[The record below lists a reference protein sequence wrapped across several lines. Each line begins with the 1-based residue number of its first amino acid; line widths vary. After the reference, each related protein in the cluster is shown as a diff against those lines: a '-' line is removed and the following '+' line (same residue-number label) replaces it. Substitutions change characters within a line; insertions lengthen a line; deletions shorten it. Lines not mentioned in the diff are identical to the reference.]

1 MKKKLHK
8 LLREDNFLSLAGNV
22 TTAAFGV
29 SGFALLARTHSPE
42 AFGEWVL
49 FLSLGSLV
57 EMFRFGIT
65 SAAIVRFLSGTSE
78 DKRIHYI
85 GSNGLISLGATCLSA
100 LLIAASALVFRDSIG
115 KSAYAIFFTWYPV
128 LVFANLPWNNALVIL
143 QSERRYGRILLLR
156 SVNAAGFFLIILVNY
171 LTPVITLQLL
181 APALIFVNVITS
193 LISLAAGWDG
203 FRHISKSTRETS
215 RHLLDFG
222 KFSTF
227 TMLGSNL
234 LRNAD
239 AFIISFSPMG
249 SAAVALYSIP
259 LKLTELLQIPLRSFT
274 ATAFPKMSKASM
286 DGDRSTL
293 RELFYTYSGAM
304 TFLFLLIC
312 ICTCIFAAPL
322 VMLLGGSQYGTTDP
336 HTGANAAMLL
346 KIFSVYGILLPVER
360 MTGIGLD
367 SVNQPGKNARK
378 VAYMLLAN
386 IVGDIIAVFA
396 FKSLTMV
403 ACSSLMFTMLGIW
416 IGFIYLHKEISL
428 DGRQILRNGLDFYR
442 EGWFKI
448 FKTASP

>member
-1 MKKKLHK
+1 LRKKIHLI
-8 LLREDNFLSLAGNV
+8 LREDNFLSLAGNL
-22 TTAAFGV
+22 TTAVFGV
-29 SGFALLARTHSPE
+29 GGFALLARTYPPE
-42 AFGEWVL
+42 AFGKWVL

-78 DKRIHYI
+78 HKRIHYI
-85 GSNGLISLGATCLSA
+85 GSNGLISLAATCLSA
-100 LLIAASALVFRDSIG
+100 LLIAAMALVFRDSIQN
-115 KSAYAIFFTWYPV
+115 SAYAIFFTWYPL

-156 SVNAAGFFLIILVNY
+156 SINAAGFFLIITANY
-171 LTPVITLQLL
+171 LKPFFTLQLL
-181 APALIFVNVITS
+181 APAMIFVNLITS
-193 LISLAAGWDG
+193 IISLAAGWDG
-203 FRHISKSTRETS
+203 FRHLSKSTMETS
-215 RHLLDFG
+215 RQLLDFG
-222 KFSTF
+222 KFSTV

-249 SAAVALYSIP
+249 PAAVALYSIP

-293 RELFYTYSGAM
+293 RDLFYTYSGAM
-304 TFLFLLIC
+304 TLLFFFIC
-312 ICTCIFAAPL
+312 IFTFIFAAPL
-322 VMLLGGSQYGTTDP
+322 VMLLGGSQYRTSDP

-367 SVNQPGKNARK
+367 SINQPGKNARK

-396 FKSLTMV
+396 FHSLTMV
-403 ACSSLMFTMLGIW
+403 ACSSLLFTMLGIW
-416 IGFIYLHKEISL
+416 IGFMYLHKEISL
-428 DGRQILRNGLDFYR
+428 DSRQILRHGMDFFR
-442 EGWFKI
+442 DGWYKI
-448 FKTASP
+448 FKTATP